1 MTLPVPEAFR
11 LPNFDIYIIA
21 SGIYPMDML
30 LWALVYGAVALAILV
45 VWHFYHARTSRHR
58 AFQILGWI
66 EELLYGHGH
75 VANIKWENSSSFSL
89 PLRLRTHT
97 FRNASLRVK
106 LVPRELPLQWMKA
119 KLKEQKETLI
129 FQADLDWAPPVS
141 LELQSYRMFA
151 RSRKELSPDTPGW
164 NFEQTTPF
172 ILTTRKDW
180 QKEITSV
187 ISSVLSCQE
196 RQFLS
201 IAFSPNSPHFT
212 ATLSLDSITPGS
224 PYRNEIFSSL
234 RELATGASAPQ
245 V

>member
-1 MTLPVPEAFR
+1 MTLPVRSLFAF
-11 LPNFDIYIIA
+11 LNFDIYMIA
-21 SGIYPMDML
+21 SGIYAKDML
-30 LWALVYGAVALAILV
+30 AWALVYLAAGLGLLV
-45 VWHFYHARTSRHR
+45 VWRFYYARRSRQR

-66 EELLYGHGH
+66 EELLYGQGH

-89 PLRLRTHT
+89 PLRLRAHT
-97 FRNASLRVK
+97 FHNASLRVN
-106 LVPRELPLQWMKA
+106 LVPRELPLKWITA
-119 KLKEQKETLI
+119 KLKEQPETLV

-172 ILTTRKDW
+172 VLTTRKDW

-187 ISSVLSCQE
+187 MSTVLSCQE

-201 IAFSPNSPHFT
+201 IAFSPDSPHFT
-212 ATLSLDSITPGS
+212 ATLALDSIAPGS

>member
-1 MTLPVPEAFR
+1 MTLPAWTFR
-11 LPNFDIYIIA
+11 ILNFDIYITV

-30 LWALVYGAVALAILV
+30 AWALVYLAAGLVVLV
-45 VWHFYHARTSRHR
+45 VWHFYHTRRLRQR

-66 EELLYGHGH
+66 EELLCGHGH
-75 VANIKWENSSSFSL
+75 VTNIKWEKSSSFSL
-89 PLRLRTHT
+89 PLRLQTHT
-97 FRNASLRVK
+97 FHNASLRVN
-106 LVPRELPLQWMKA
+106 LVPRELPLKWITA
-119 KLKEQKETLI
+119 KLKEEQETLV
-129 FQADLDWAPPVS
+129 FKADLDWAPPVN
-141 LELQSYRMFA
+141 LELQSYRLFA

-187 ISSVLSCQE
+187 ISTVLSCQE

-201 IAFSPNSPHFT
+201 IAFSPASPHFT
-212 ATLSLDSITPGS
+212 ATLSLDSIAPGS